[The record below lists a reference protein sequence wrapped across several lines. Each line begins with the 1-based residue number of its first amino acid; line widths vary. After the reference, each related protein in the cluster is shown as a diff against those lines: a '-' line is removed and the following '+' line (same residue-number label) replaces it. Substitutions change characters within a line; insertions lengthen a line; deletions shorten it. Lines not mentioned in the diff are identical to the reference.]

1 MKYISDIIASF
12 EKKLAMILM
21 FAMAVIVAVA
31 VFFRYVL
38 NVPLFWAGEVSI
50 FLLIY
55 ITFLGGSLGI
65 KYNTQASFTILTDYL
80 PKKIEQAVLIAGHIL
95 MLLFMTIILYYSY
108 KWIISSN
115 VLIQRSSSMLLP
127 MLIPYSIIPIG
138 LTFTSIH
145 LLHNLLDLI
154 RGGETK

>member
-65 KYNTQASFTILTDYL
+65 KYNTQASVTILTDYL
-80 PKKIEQAVLIAGHIL
+80 PEKVRQAVFIVAHLF
-95 MLLFMTIILYYSY
+95 MLLFMAVILYYSY
-108 KWIISSN
+108 KWISSPN
-115 VLIQRSSSMLLP
+115 VLIQRSSAMLLP
-127 MLIPYSIIPIG
+127 MWIPYSIIPIG
-138 LTFTSIH
+138 LSFASIH
-145 LLHNLLDLI
+145 LLNNLLVLI
-154 RGGETK
+154 KGGETK